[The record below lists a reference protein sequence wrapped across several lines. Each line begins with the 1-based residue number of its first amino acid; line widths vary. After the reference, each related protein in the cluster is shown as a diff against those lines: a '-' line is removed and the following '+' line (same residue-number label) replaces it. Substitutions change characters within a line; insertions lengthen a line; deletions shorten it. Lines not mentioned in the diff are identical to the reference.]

1 VDKALKI
8 KPDYFEAIIYK
19 GLLYRVKAGVTKN
32 PRERQQFLDEA
43 QTLQKQGLEL
53 KKQQAQEQ
61 ASAAAAAAAAGSP
74 SPGH

>member
-1 VDKALKI
+1 
-8 KPDYFEAIIYK
+8 
-19 GLLYRVKAGVTKN
+19 VTKN

-43 QTLQKQGLEL
+43 QTLQKKGLEL

-61 ASAAAAAAAAGSP
+61 ASAAAAAAGSP